1 MKKVL
6 LTVLCLVLAGCASFD
21 VTKSDESMKYHP
33 TNPEEVK
40 ILEKAPEAKYTVI
53 GEIRAEGETLA
64 IKDSMKQRM
73 REEAAQIGGQAI
85 ILEIKEVPYRV
96 RDEGVLVDH
105 TYGFN
110 LNKAINK
117 KMTGKIIRFDK

>member
-1 MKKVL
+1 MKKIGL
-6 LTVLCLVLAGCASFD
+6 AVLCLVLVGCASFD
-21 VTKSDESMKYHP
+21 VTKSDETKKYP
-33 TNPEEVK
+33 STRPEDVK
-40 ILEKAPEAKYTVI
+40 ILEKSPEAKYTVI
-53 GEIRAEGETLA
+53 GEIRAEGETLS

-73 REEAAQIGGQAI
+73 REEAAAIGGQAI